1 MKTVVI
7 VTHPNGE
14 SSLINK
20 RWVEELAKHPDK
32 YLLHDLYSLYPDEK
46 LDIEKEQQLIE
57 AYDTIVF
64 QFPFYWYSSPPL
76 LKKWFDEVLA
86 DGWAYGRGSAYKLAG
101 KTIALAITAGSE
113 EKDYQ
118 ASGRHK
124 YTIKQL
130 TTPFEITFNYI
141 KADYQPLFVFY
152 GTEHHATPERIDQSA
167 RDYLSFIDSLTK
179 DAIEERVD
187 FELR

>member
-1 MKTVVI
+1 MKTLVMI
-7 VTHPNGE
+7 THPHGK
-14 SSLINK
+14 SSLINR

-46 LDIEKEQQLIE
+46 LDVEKEQQLIE
-57 AYDTIVF
+57 AHDTIVF
-64 QFPFYWYSSPPL
+64 QFPFYWFSSPPL
-76 LKKWFDEVLA
+76 LKKWFDEILT
-86 DGWAYGRGSAYKLAG
+86 DGWAYGRDSAYKLAG
-101 KTIALAITAGSE
+101 KKIALVITAGSD

-118 ASGRHK
+118 ASGRAK
-124 YTIKQL
+124 YTIEQL
-130 TTPFEITFNYI
+130 TAPFETTFNYI

>member
-1 MKTVVI
+1 MKTLVI
-7 VTHPNGE
+7 ITHPNGK

-32 YLLHDLYSLYPDEK
+32 YLMHDLYSLYPDEK
-46 LDIEKEQQLIE
+46 LDVEKEQQLIE
-57 AYDTIVF
+57 ACDTIVF
-64 QFPFYWYSSPPL
+64 QFPLYWYSSPPL
-76 LKKWFDEVLA
+76 LKKWLDEVLT

-101 KTIALAITAGSE
+101 KKIALAITTGSD

-124 YTIKQL
+124 YTIEQL
-130 TTPFEITFNYI
+130 TVPFEMTFNYI

-152 GTEHHATPERIDQSA
+152 GAEDRATPERIDKSA
-167 RDYLSFIDSLTK
+167 QDYLSFIEGL
-179 DAIEERVD
+179 
-187 FELR
+187 